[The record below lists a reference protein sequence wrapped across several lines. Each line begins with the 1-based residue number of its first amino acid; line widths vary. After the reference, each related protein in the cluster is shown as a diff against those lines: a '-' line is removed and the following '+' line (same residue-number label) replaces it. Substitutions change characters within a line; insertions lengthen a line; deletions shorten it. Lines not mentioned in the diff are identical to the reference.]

1 MFLASA
7 VTETLVRRDEHDDLV
22 PRLAQ
27 SVPTVDNGAARVIT
41 DDPTA
46 PNGRLVASFH
56 LRDAVWQDGEPITA
70 SDVRFAWEQDAA
82 AAPGTMVRWNAD
94 RIERVEVVG
103 PRDLRVVYRDGERWD
118 DYALAPRV
126 LPRHRLAGATAQELA
141 AYAREPMHAGP
152 FAVAAWLPGNITLSA
167 SKSYV
172 LGAPGL
178 GRLEVRFFATRT
190 EVLQAL
196 LRGDVDIAPWPV
208 LEADL
213 AKTLDRFADGGR
225 LQAYYKPAEALE
237 VLRFG
242 GDPTRFGD
250 IAVRRAIELSVD
262 RQSIV
267 DDIFLGRARV
277 PRTYLLAPLW
287 ASTEDAVAAVPPD
300 RERARAILASAGF
313 TKGQYGILERG
324 GERLTATIQVTPGS
338 AARLE
343 VARRV
348 AGDLAA
354 IGIAADVRE
363 RPSADLVAA
372 VRAGRFDL
380 AIAPVDASDPRLASE
395 RWSGLVDPW
404 FDVLAAAAARTG
416 DRNEKRAIYA
426 EMERLWANAL
436 PALGLYQDLR
446 VDVAP
451 QNLAGIQPTPSATA
465 LSWNAYA
472 WTFASR

>member
-1 MFLASA
+1 
-7 VTETLVRRDEHDDLV
+7 
-22 PRLAQ
+22 
-27 SVPTVDNGAARVIT
+27 
-41 DDPTA
+41 
-46 PNGRLVASFH
+46 
-56 LRDAVWQDGEPITA
+56 
-70 SDVRFAWEQDAA
+70 
-82 AAPGTMVRWNAD
+82 
-94 RIERVEVVG
+94 
-103 PRDLRVVYRDGERWD
+103 
-118 DYALAPRV
+118 
-126 LPRHRLAGATAQELA
+126 
-141 AYAREPMHAGP
+141 
-152 FAVAAWLPGNITLSA
+152 
-167 SKSYV
+167 
-172 LGAPGL
+172 
-178 GRLEVRFFATRT
+178 
-190 EVLQAL
+190 
-196 LRGDVDIAPWPV
+196 
-208 LEADL
+208 
-213 AKTLDRFADGGR
+213 
-225 LQAYYKPAEALE
+225 
-237 VLRFG
+237 
-242 GDPTRFGD
+242 
-250 IAVRRAIELSVD
+250 
-262 RQSIV
+262 
-267 DDIFLGRARV
+267 
-277 PRTYLLAPLW
+277 
-287 ASTEDAVAAVPPD
+287 
-300 RERARAILASAGF
+300 
-313 TKGQYGILERG
+313 
-324 GERLTATIQVTPGS
+324 VTPGS

-363 RPSADLVAA
+363 RPSADLFAA